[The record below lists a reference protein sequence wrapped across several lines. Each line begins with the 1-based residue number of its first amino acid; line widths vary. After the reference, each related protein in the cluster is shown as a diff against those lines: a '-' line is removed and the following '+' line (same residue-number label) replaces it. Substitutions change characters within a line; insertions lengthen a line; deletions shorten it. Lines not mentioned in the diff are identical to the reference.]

1 MSLINCK
8 IGLAFLWSRNCVIF
22 EISKTAAVAPNQN
35 ANPPVQAMTTTRI
48 TGAIFQITSSK
59 LYVPM
64 ITLSANNT
72 IKLIENLKPG
82 FKTTISWKK
91 IYI

>member
-1 MSLINCK
+1 MPLTNCK
-8 IGLAFLWSRNCVIF
+8 IELALLWSRNCVIF
-22 EISKTAAVAPNQN
+22 EIPKTAAVAANQN
-35 ANPPVQAMTTTRI
+35 ANPPVQARATTRI

-59 LYVPM
+59 LYVPL
-64 ITLSANNT
+64 ITLSTNDT